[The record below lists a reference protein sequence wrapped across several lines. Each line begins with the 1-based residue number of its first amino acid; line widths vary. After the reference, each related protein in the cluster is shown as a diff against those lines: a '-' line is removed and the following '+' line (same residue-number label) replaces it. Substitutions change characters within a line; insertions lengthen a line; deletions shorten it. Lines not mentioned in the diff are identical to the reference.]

1 MPRLRR
7 QPGDAARR
15 STVLCLPGGDAVIP
29 PSPGWRLNHQ
39 GDALRRRYGPVC
51 LRLFR
56 KRDRGGYFL
65 TVELRLDATDPAEAA
80 AL

>member
-1 MPRLRR
+1 
-7 QPGDAARR
+7 
-15 STVLCLPGGDAVIP
+15 VIP